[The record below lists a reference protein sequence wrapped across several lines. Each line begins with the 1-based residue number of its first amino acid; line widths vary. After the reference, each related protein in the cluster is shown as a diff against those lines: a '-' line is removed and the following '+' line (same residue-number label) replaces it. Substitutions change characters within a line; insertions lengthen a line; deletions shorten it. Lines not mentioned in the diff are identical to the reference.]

1 MSTDQP
7 TRGRVRPLATLREV
21 LRDARSD
28 ADLEALIKLLA
39 GDSRVGARELE
50 TRARGRIESG
60 HRERERLSGLL
71 ALRDELDGRGVR
83 GIAGVDEVGVGPL
96 AGPVV
101 AGAVVLPAR
110 VELFGLDD
118 SKRVRPALRR
128 KLALEIRE
136 VAIGVGIGEV
146 SVEEI
151 DQIGIYQAALEAM
164 RRAVASLA
172 RTTEVGHL
180 LVDARTVPGVDL
192 PQTSIIKGDQ
202 KDASIAAASIVAKV
216 HRDTHM
222 EALGRRYPA
231 YGFGQHMGYGTAA
244 HMAALD
250 LHGPCPVHRRSFA
263 PVEKAERRASM
274 GSPAPL

>member
-1 MSTDQP
+1 MSIDPAFQS
-7 TRGRVRPLATLREV
+7 RALPLAKLREA

-28 ADLEALIKLLA
+28 ADLEALIESLA
-39 GDSRVGARELE
+39 GDSRVGARALE

-71 ALRDELDGRGVR
+71 ALRDELDARGVR

-101 AGAVVLPAR
+101 AGAVVLPAK
-110 VELFGLDD
+110 VELHGLDD

-128 KLALEIRE
+128 KLAIEIRE
-136 VAIGVGIGEV
+136 IAVGVGIGEV

-151 DQIGIYQAALEAM
+151 DQIGIYHAALEAM
-164 RRAVASLA
+164 RRAVASLS

-222 EALGRRYPA
+222 ELPQRIWRHSNDMARVQ
-231 YGFGQHMGYGTAA
+231 FTAV
-244 HMAALD
+244 
-250 LHGPCPVHRRSFA
+250 PSRRS
-263 PVEKAERRASM
+263 KTQNGASR
-274 GSPAPL
+274 